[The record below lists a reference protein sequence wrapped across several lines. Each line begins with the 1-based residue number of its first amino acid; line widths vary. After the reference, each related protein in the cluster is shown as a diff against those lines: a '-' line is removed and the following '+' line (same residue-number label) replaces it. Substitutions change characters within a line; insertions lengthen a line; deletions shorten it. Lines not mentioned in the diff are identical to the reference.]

1 VRRRAIAELPPTLLT
16 ALVTLVLLAAGIWV
30 GVALGLSGFV
40 GLALVLD
47 WARAVDI
54 VGKVLWEQNTSFV
67 LVAIPMFILMGEVL
81 FETGVMA
88 PVYLRSARVVS
99 GVPGGLL
106 QANIAACALFA
117 ACSGSSVAS
126 AATIGSVGYPEI
138 AKRGYNRPIALG
150 SIAAGGTLGI
160 LIPPS
165 IIFIVYGSLAEV
177 SVGKLFLAGLVPGL
191 VLAALYSVYIAV
203 RCLLDRSLAP
213 REPGVS
219 FRSRLLALGGLWQM
233 GLLVVVVLGGIYGGI
248 ASPTEVAA
256 LGSTLSVLVALVSGR
271 FSFAALWRAGLSTVR
286 QTSMILFVIFTAKI
300 LSVTLIYFQAP
311 AAIVRWIGAADLSS
325 AGIYF
330 GVIAVYLGLGMFV
343 DGIAMMVITVPFIV
357 PIMHAAGMDLVWM
370 GVVICVL
377 IEIGLLTPPV
387 GLNLFVLQGVT
398 KERMTDVIRGALPFV
413 ALQLAV
419 IVLLYWL
426 PGLALRI
433 PRLVME

>member
-1 VRRRAIAELPPTLLT
+1 MPPTFLTGLLT
-16 ALVTLVLLAAGIWV
+16 VVLLAAGIWV

-47 WARAVDI
+47 WGRAVDI

-81 FETGVMA
+81 FETGVMG
-88 PVYLRSARVVS
+88 PVYLRAARIVS

-138 AKRGYNRPIALG
+138 AKRGYSKPIALG
-150 SIAAGGTLGI
+150 SISAGGTLGI

-177 SVGKLFLAGLVPGL
+177 SVGRLFLAGLVPGL
-191 VLAALYSVYIAV
+191 VLAALYSLYIAV
-203 RCLLDRSLAP
+203 RCMLDASLAP
-213 REPGVS
+213 REHGAS
-219 FRSRLLALGGLWQM
+219 LGSRLSALAGLWQM
-233 GLLVVVVLGGIYGGI
+233 ALLVVVVLGGIYAGI

-256 LGSTLSVLVALVSGR
+256 LGSTLAVLIALVSGR

-311 AAIVRWIGAADLSS
+311 AAIVHWIGAAGVS
-325 AGIYF
+325 AAAIF
-330 GVIAVYLGLGMFV
+330 VGVIAIYLVLGMFV

-357 PIMHAAGMDLVWM
+357 PIMHTAGMDLVWM

-398 KERMTDVIRGALPFV
+398 KERMSDVILGSMPFV
-413 ALQLAV
+413 ALQLA
-419 IVLLYWL
+419 IIALLYWL
-426 PGLALRI
+426 PGLALRL
-433 PRLVME
+433 PRLVMG